1 MTVSFTSSFVRHERK
16 ERRSRHLR
24 GLERKQIAEK
34 LKIHSPSTVYNLSF
48 CSLTQSELEPG
59 KRDKTGGSPDVI
71 RKISSQESQKQYPD
85 IDLVKSL
92 SILREQF
99 LQSGSSDF
107 TIPGYIQRITAYP
120 LSIILFTEL
129 GVRMY
134 HYLAKSSTIFCDAT
148 GTVVSLKKFK
158 SNDTLLYYMLW
169 F

>member
-1 MTVSFTSSFVRHERK
+1 MES
-16 ERRSRHLR
+16 
-24 GLERKQIAEK
+24 
-34 LKIHSPSTVYNLSF
+34 
-48 CSLTQSELEPG
+48 G
-59 KRDKTGGSPDVI
+59 KRDKTGGSSDVI

-107 TIPGYIQRITAYP
+107 TIPGYIKRITAYP

-158 SNDTLLYYMLW
+158 SNDTLLYIMLW